1 MRKFLFSVL
10 TLALLV
16 LATGCDSSNDGQ
28 SDAELFV
35 AIWSAVGVSDGTGD
49 QTASFAQSVS
59 KFEVNFAD
67 NGTYSLDVVFTDQR
81 PRIQFGGAPYTI
93 SESTK
98 QVTIVIPGAVTGGAD
113 LPLVFGYAFSNN
125 NTRVA
130 LSNAAQV
137 AFVNLLFGTTY
148 TGTVTVTLQRS

>member
-35 AIWSAVGVSDGTGD
+35 AIWNAVGVSDGTGD

-81 PRIQFGGAPYTI
+81 PRIQFGGATYTI
-93 SESTK
+93 SEGTK